1 MNVKLRVLSAGALF
15 FIGQVAFAQATK
27 NDSVPS
33 KPSKE
38 QKIEEVVV
46 LGYSKTATKASSTAA
61 STTISAETLENR
73 PNTTFLNSL
82 QGAAPGL
89 SVNSSSGSPGSGK
102 IDILIRGVGSL
113 NASTDPL
120 YVIDGLSSSSS
131 QFRNL
136 NPNDIETLS
145 ILKDAQAT
153 SIYGNRGANG
163 VVVITTKF
171 GKYNSGLKVSYDA
184 LTSFS
189 QYPKPSYNL
198 ANAKELL
205 KIQQIYGQ
213 GGKGVGMSD
222 DDINNYSTDT
232 DWTKEL
238 MRVGMTQQHN
248 LGLTYGGENLSV
260 FTSVGYLKNE
270 GIIKG
275 TDFERFTFRN
285 NINGQSKNKRFTYSA
300 QLAAAYSKRNQ
311 LDQEAN
317 ATALAGNIAQDV
329 LLGAV
334 LGDPTLPKYPY
345 RNGAEMFAAI
355 GQNSAAYRPYVL
367 YDNMIGGVRNLYAE
381 TSVNANLRG
390 SYKITDNL
398 TFTNRLGIDFKEEDR
413 TFARSPL
420 GYLSNSVAASTLA
433 KYGGIEI
440 LSNFKDLTINN
451 VSNLTFNKSFGDH
464 DLTVAAY
471 LDYYKGHYLSKSQTQ
486 NGLDP
491 LLWSFG
497 AGKGYI
503 PFSASSPSFYQ
514 PSVSASKI
522 NAGTF
527 AAFGTVDYDY
537 AGRYGF
543 SGTLRRDA
551 TYRFDDKNKWDT
563 FWSVSGRWNIDKEEF
578 MAESKFRM
586 LKLRASYGTQ
596 GNQNIQVATNNQNPS
611 YLRPLQYIDN
621 YTSTPS
627 IGGYQNL
634 YGYLFSKGNADL
646 RWEKQSMANIG
657 LDFNYN
663 GIVEGT
669 FDVYQKTT
677 DRLINNIAISAGL
690 GNGFNIIGNNG
701 KLENK
706 GIEASLRGNIIRK
719 QDIKLSVWANGAYNK
734 NTVKALPKEDFTGNN
749 VQAIG
754 GPAYQWY
761 LYQYAGVNQENGEL
775 LFVGKDGQIT
785 ETPTVDDRVATGK
798 SIFPKVS
805 GGFGVDLDVKG
816 FFFNAMFSYQSGGWI
831 NDNMESWLLNPA
843 YATLGINVSKDLLN
857 AWTPDNTNTDIPSLT
872 ANNQGQEDDSDRYLH
887 KTDFVRLKNVAIG
900 YNLSKEML
908 RNLPVRSVKV
918 FLQAENLY
926 TWSKWKGFD
935 PEPITQQSLSVYP
948 NPKVYSV
955 GVNVEF

>member
-61 STTISAETLENR
+61 STTISAEALENR

-334 LGDPTLPKYPY
+334 LGDPTLPKYPFQ
-345 RNGAEMFAAI
+345 NGAEMFATI
-355 GQNSAAYRPYVL
+355 GQNSAVYRPYVL
-367 YDNMIGGVRNLYAE
+367 YDNMRGGVRNLYAE

-420 GYLSNSVAASTLA
+420 GYLSNSVAASTGA
-433 KYGGIEI
+433 KYGGIET

-464 DLTVAAY
+464 DLTVSAY

-503 PFSASSPSFYQ
+503 PFSAASPSFYQ

-551 TYRFDDKNKWDT
+551 TYRFEDKNKWDT

-621 YTSTPS
+621 YTGTPS

-634 YGYLFSKGNADL
+634 YGYLFSKGNPDL

-749 VQAIG
+749 VQAVG

>member
-15 FIGQVAFAQATK
+15 FIGQVAFAQTTK

-33 KPSKE
+33 E

-120 YVIDGLSSSSS
+120 YVIDGLSSSAS

-189 QYPKPSYNL
+189 TYPKTNYDEAS
-198 ANAKELL
+198 ARELL
-205 KIQQIYGQ
+205 KIQQVYGQ
-213 GGKGVGMSD
+213 GGPGVGMSD
-222 DDINNYSTDT
+222 EDINNYSTDT

-238 MRVGMTQQHN
+238 MRIGATQQHN

-260 FTSVGYLKNE
+260 FTSIGYLKNE

-311 LDQEAN
+311 LDQEEN
-317 ATALAGNIAQDV
+317 TGIGGNVAQDV
-329 LLGAV
+329 MLGAV

-345 RNGAEMFAAI
+345 NNGAELYAAI
-355 GQNSAAYRPYVL
+355 GQNSAVYRPYVL
-367 YDNMIGGVRNLYAE
+367 YDNMMGGVRNLYAE
-381 TSVNANLRG
+381 TSINANLRG

-398 TFTNRLGIDFKEEDR
+398 TFTNRLGVDFKEQDR

-420 GYLSNSVAASTLA
+420 GYLSNSVAASSGA
-433 KYGGIEI
+433 KYGGVET
-440 LSNFKDLTINN
+440 LQNFKDLTINN

-471 LDYYKGHYLSKSQTQ
+471 LDYYKGHYMTKSQTQ

-497 AGKGYI
+497 AGRGYI
-503 PFSASSPSFYQ
+503 PFSASNPNFYQ
-514 PSVSASKI
+514 PSVSATKI

-551 TYRFDDKNKWDT
+551 TYRFEGKNKWDT
-563 FWSVSGRWNIDKEEF
+563 FWSVSGRWNIDKEAF
-578 MAESKFRM
+578 MEDSKFRM

-596 GNQNIQVATNNQNPS
+596 GNQNIAVGSNNVNPS
-611 YLRPLQYIDN
+611 YLLPLAYLDN
-621 YTSTPS
+621 ITTAGNA
-627 IGGYQNL
+627 GGYQNL
-634 YGYLFSKGNADL
+634 YGYVFSKGNPDL
-646 RWEKQSMANIG
+646 RWEKQSMTNIG

-669 FDVYQKTT
+669 FDVYQKIT
-677 DRLINNIAISAGL
+677 DRLINSIAISAGL
-690 GNGFNIIGNNG
+690 GSGFNITGNNG

-706 GIEASLRGNIIRK
+706 GVEVSLRGNIIKK
-719 QDIKLSVWANGAYNK
+719 QDVKLSVWANSAYNK
-734 NTVKALPKEDFTGNN
+734 NTVKALPKEDFTSDN
-749 VQAIG
+749 VQAAG

-775 LFVGKDGQIT
+775 LYVGKDGQIT
-785 ETPTVDDRVATGK
+785 ETPTIDDRVATGK

-805 GGFGVDLDVKG
+805 GGFGIDLDVKG
-816 FFFNAMFSYQSGGWI
+816 FFVNAMFSYQSGGYI
-831 NDNMESWLLNPA
+831 YDNMESWLLNPA
-843 YATLGINVSKDLLN
+843 YSTLGINVSKSLLN
-857 AWTPDNTNTDIPSLT
+857 AWTPDNTNTDVPSLT
-872 ANNQGQEDDSDRYLH
+872 ANNLSLDEHSDRYLH
-887 KTDFVRLKNVAIG
+887 KSDFVRLKNVAIG
-900 YNLSKEML
+900 YNLSKAML
-908 RNLPVRSVKV
+908 RDLPVRSVKV
-918 FLQAENLY
+918 FLQAENLH

-935 PEPITQQSLSVYP
+935 PEPITQFALSVYP

>member
-15 FIGQVAFAQATK
+15 FIGQVAFAQTTK
-27 NDSVPS
+27 KDSIPS
-33 KPSKE
+33 E
-38 QKIEEVVV
+38 TKIEEVVV
-46 LGYSKTATKASSTAA
+46 LGYSKTATKAKSTAA

-120 YVIDGLSSSSS
+120 YVIDGLSSSAS

-171 GKYNSGLKVSYDA
+171 GKYNSGLKLSYDA

-189 QYPKPSYNL
+189 TYPKTKYDESS
-198 ANAKELL
+198 ARELL

-213 GGKGVGMSD
+213 GGPGVGMSD
-222 DDINNYSTDT
+222 EDINNYSVNT

-238 MRVGMTQQHN
+238 MRIGATQQHN

-311 LDQEAN
+311 LDQEEN
-317 ATALAGNIAQDV
+317 TGIGGNVAQDV
-329 LLGAV
+329 MLGAV

-345 RNGAEMFAAI
+345 ANGAEMFAAI
-355 GQNSAAYRPYVL
+355 GTNSAIYRPYVL

-381 TSVNANLRG
+381 TTINANLRG

-398 TFTNRLGIDFKEEDR
+398 TFTNRLGVDFKQQDR

-420 GYLSNSVAASTLA
+420 GYLSNSVAFSSGA
-433 KYGGIEI
+433 KYGGVET
-440 LSNFKDLTINN
+440 LQNFKDLTINN

-471 LDYYKGHYLSKSQTQ
+471 LDYYKGHYMTRSQTQ

-491 LLWSFG
+491 LLWEFG
-497 AGKGYI
+497 AGRGYI
-503 PFSASSPSFYQ
+503 PFSAANPNFYQ
-514 PSVSASKI
+514 PSVSATKI

-551 TYRFDDKNKWDT
+551 TYRFEGKNKWDT
-563 FWSVSGRWNIDKEEF
+563 FWSVSGRWNIDKEAF
-578 MAESKFRM
+578 MGDSKFRM

-596 GNQNIQVATNNQNPS
+596 GNQNIAVAANNANPS
-611 YLRPLQYIDN
+611 YLSPLAYIDN
-621 YTSTPS
+621 ITSAGNA
-627 IGGYQNL
+627 GGYQNL
-634 YGYLFSKGNADL
+634 YGYLFSKGNPDL

-663 GIVEGT
+663 GIIEGT
-669 FDVYQKTT
+669 FDVYQKIT
-677 DRLINNIAISAGL
+677 DRLINSIAISAGL
-690 GNGFNIIGNNG
+690 GSGFNITGNNG

-706 GIEASLRGNIIRK
+706 GVEVSLRGNIIRK
-719 QDIKLSVWANGAYNK
+719 QDVKLSVWANSAYNK
-734 NTVKALPKEDFTGNN
+734 NTVKALPKEDFTSDN
-749 VQAIG
+749 VQAAG

-761 LYQYAGVNQENGEL
+761 LYQYAGVNQQNGEL
-775 LFVGKDGQIT
+775 LYVGKDGQIT
-785 ETPTVDDRVATGK
+785 ETPTIDDRVATGK

-805 GGFGVDLDVKG
+805 GGFGIDLDLKG
-816 FFFNAMFSYQSGGWI
+816 FFLNAMFSYQSGGYI
-831 NDNMESWLLNPA
+831 YDNMESWLLNPA
-843 YATLGINVSKDLLN
+843 YSTLGINVSKSLLN
-857 AWTPDNTNTDIPSLT
+857 AWTPDNTNTDVPSLT
-872 ANNQGQEDDSDRYLH
+872 ANNLSLDEHSDRYLH
-887 KTDFVRLKNVAIG
+887 KSDFVRLKNVAIG
-900 YNLSKEML
+900 YNFSKEML
-908 RNLPVRSVKV
+908 RDLPVRSVKV
-918 FLQAENLY
+918 FLQAENLH

-935 PEPITQQSLSVYP
+935 PEPITQFALSVYP

>member
-1 MNVKLRVLSAGALF
+1 MF

-205 KIQQIYGQ
+205 KIQQVYGQ

-222 DDINNYSTDT
+222 DAINNYTTDT

-238 MRVGMTQQHN
+238 MQVGMTQQHN

-260 FTSVGYLKNE
+260 FTSVGYLKNG

-317 ATALAGNIAQDV
+317 DQLGGNIAQDV

-355 GQNSAAYRPYVL
+355 GQNSAVYRPYVL

-381 TSVNANLRG
+381 TSMNANLRA

-420 GYLSNSVAASTLA
+420 GYLSNSVAASQGA
-433 KYGGIEI
+433 KYGGSEI

-451 VSNLTFNKSFGDH
+451 VSNITFNKSFGDH

-497 AGKGYI
+497 SGKGYI
-503 PFSASSPSFYQ
+503 PFSAASPSFYQ
-514 PSVSASKI
+514 PSIQAAKI

-527 AAFGTVDYDY
+527 AVFGTVDYDY

-551 TYRFDDKNKWDT
+551 TYRFEDENKWDT

-578 MAESKFRM
+578 MGDSKFRM
-586 LKLRASYGTQ
+586 LKLRGSYGTQ
-596 GNQNIQVATNNQNPS
+596 GNQNIAVATNNRNPS
-611 YLRPLQYIDN
+611 YLSPLAYVDN
-621 YTSTPS
+621 YTNTLP

-634 YGYLFSKGNADL
+634 YGYLFSKGNPGL

-663 GIVEGT
+663 GIIEGT
-669 FDVYQKTT
+669 FDVYQKIT
-677 DRLINNIAISAGL
+677 DRLINGVAISAAL
-690 GNGFNIIGNNG
+690 GSGFNITGNNG

-706 GIEASLRGNIIRK
+706 GIEASLRGNIIKK
-719 QDIKLSVWANGAYNK
+719 QDIRLSVWANGAYNK
-734 NTVKALPKEDFTGNN
+734 NTVKALPKEDFTNNN
-749 VQAIG
+749 VQAVG

-761 LYQYAGVNQENGEL
+761 LYQYAGVNQANGEL

-831 NDNMESWLLNPA
+831 FDNMEEWLQNPA

-872 ANNQGQEDDSDRYLH
+872 ANNAGLGGDSDRNLH
-887 KTDFVRLKNVAIG
+887 KSDFVRLKNVAIG
-900 YNLSKEML
+900 YNLSKDML

-918 FLQAENLY
+918 FLQAENLH

-935 PEPITQQSLSVYP
+935 PEPITQYSLSVYP
-948 NPKVYSV
+948 NPRVYSV

>member
-1 MNVKLRVLSAGALF
+1 MF

-621 YTSTPS
+621 YTGTPT